1 MVLYKGANASSPQN
15 LYWTRGNMLASG
27 SIKENKEFSYKYDPD
42 NLRYSK
48 TVHGAETVYYWDD
61 GCLMAERT
69 GNNYTQYM
77 YDADGIAGM
86 IYNGAYYYFEKNLF
100 GDVLNVYDTNDII
113 VASFRYDSYGNI
125 VSMSGSFAD
134 KVKIRYRG
142 YYYDDETG
150 FYYLQTRYYDPSI
163 CRFISADQYE
173 LVAELSDV
181 VGQLNMYAYCNNNP
195 IMYTDESGEI
205 VGWLVVLICSLVG
218 ATIGGT
224 VSGVIAAN
232 NGIEGWELVGNIALG
247 SLVGAAG
254 GALLTAGGTAIY
266 AGVGSLIP
274 NVVIDMALVK
284 EIVSIGLAVHNIIAA
299 VVGPLMGV
307 KWTLVEWG
315 PMRNITPEPPSY
327 SNIANLK
334 SNIIRERNDISKYYI
349 V

>member
-1 MVLYKGANASSPQN
+1 MLLRIYKIVWYTMASVNP
-15 LYWTRGNMLASG
+15 
-27 SIKENKEFSYKYDPD
+27 F
-42 NLRYSK
+42 
-48 TVHGAETVYYWDD
+48 
-61 GCLMAERT
+61 
-69 GNNYTQYM
+69 
-77 YDADGIAGM
+77 
-86 IYNGAYYYFEKNLF
+86 
-100 GDVLNVYDTNDII
+100 
-113 VASFRYDSYGNI
+113 
-125 VSMSGSFAD
+125 
-134 KVKIRYRG
+134 RYRG
-142 YYYDDETG
+142 YYYDNETG
-150 FYYLQTRYYDPSI
+150 FYYLQTRYYDPTI
-163 CRFISADQYE
+163 CRFINADNYE
-173 LVAELSDV
+173 LVTELSCDA
-181 VGQLNMYAYCNNNP
+181 GQLNMYAYCNNNP

-232 NGIEGWELVGNIALG
+232 NGIEGWELVGDIALG

-315 PMRNITPEPPSY
+315 PTRNITPEPPSY